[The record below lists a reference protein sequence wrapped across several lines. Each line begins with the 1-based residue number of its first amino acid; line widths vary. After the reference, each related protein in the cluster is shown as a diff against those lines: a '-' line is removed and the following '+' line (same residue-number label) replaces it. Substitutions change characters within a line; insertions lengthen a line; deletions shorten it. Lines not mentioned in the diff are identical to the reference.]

1 MKDKSMRPS
10 PLWPEL
16 PGDRPPQESNLPPFP
31 APVPQ
36 GGVDLWGTIQWL
48 TRDRDAYRARMEA
61 LVELMKTNGH
71 HDIHCE
77 KAGFRCED
85 EPCTCGLDALLAA
98 CERREGKR

>member
-1 MKDKSMRPS
+1 MTDDVSNQHKLPA
-10 PLWPEL
+10 W
-16 PGDRPPQESNLPPFP
+16 PGDYYECSFNL
-31 APVPQ
+31 
-36 GGVDLWGTIQWL
+36 DYLH
-48 TRDRDAYRARMEA
+48 RDRDAYRARMEA